1 MKIITK
7 ETGYHI
13 IPSNHE
19 ISKVRKNK
27 NATDYFKMLES
38 VIYKPIRD
46 DNKLQDK

>member
-27 NATDYFKMLES
+27 NE
-38 VIYKPIRD
+38 PIKD
-46 DNKLQDK
+46 DNKLQEK